1 MTFDYSKLRGKIVEK
16 HGSVK
21 AFATDLGINYPNLNM
36 ILQSG
41 RSFKTETALRIADD
55 LGVREQMGDYFFTL
69 AVRKT
74 EQTAR

>member
-1 MTFDYSKLRGKIVEK
+1 MTFDYSRLRGKIVEK

-21 AFATDLGINYPNLNM
+21 AFAADIGINYPNLNM